1 MHDSSFNWLH
11 QAVLKMGG
19 KTIEAVAKATDA
31 LVKED
36 IDLAAAVR
44 NLEKMVDAMYCVI
57 NERCLDLLS
66 GQPRSREE
74 VNFLASSLKIAV
86 ELERICDYA
95 NQIAKLVQKK
105 FSLQATE
112 PANSLIDVI
121 ITMRQETLN
130 MLQGSIA
137 AYQALDANAASKIDA
152 SDSLVDQCNRQVFRN
167 ILCILSVNPWA
178 QELVL
183 DYHVAVRYIE
193 RMADR
198 STNIAE
204 LVYYIA
210 SGKSFKEKP
219 LPEGLFDD

>member
-1 MHDSSFNWLH
+1 MHDPSFIWVH
-11 QAVLKMGG
+11 RAVIKMGG
-19 KTIEAVAKATDA
+19 KTIEAVDKATDA

-36 IDLAAAVR
+36 ASLAAVAR
-44 NLEKMVDAMYCVI
+44 ELEKTVDAMYHVI

-66 GQPRSREE
+66 GQQRSREE
-74 VNFLASSLKIAV
+74 VNFLVSSLKIAV

-95 NQIAKLVQKK
+95 NQVAKLVQRK
-105 FSLQATE
+105 FAHQATE
-112 PANSLIDVI
+112 PTASLADVVG
-121 ITMRQETLN
+121 TMRKETVC
-130 MLQGSIA
+130 MLQAAIC
-137 AYQALDANAASKIDA
+137 AYQLLDAEAASKIDA
-152 SDSLVDQCNRQVFRN
+152 SDCVVDKCNRQVFRN

-198 STNIAE
+198 ATNISE

-210 SGKSFKEKP
+210 NGRPFKQKP
-219 LPEGLFDD
+219 LPEDLFDD

>member
-1 MHDSSFNWLH
+1 MH
-11 QAVLKMGG
+11 QAILRMGD
-19 KTIEAVAKATDA
+19 KTTEAVEKATDA

-36 IDLAAAVR
+36 AALAAEAR
-44 NLEKMVDAMYCVI
+44 DLEKTVDAMYYVI

-66 GQPRSREE
+66 GQQRSREE

-95 NQIAKLVQKK
+95 NQIAKLVQRK
-105 FSLQATE
+105 FAHQATE
-112 PANSLIDVI
+112 PTSSLSAVVG
-121 ITMRQETLN
+121 TMRRETVG
-130 MLQGSIA
+130 MLQA
-137 AYQALDANAASKIDA
+137 AISAYRSLDANAASKIDA
-152 SDSLVDQCNRQVFRN
+152 SDCLVDQCNRQVFRN

-210 SGKSFKEKP
+210 SGMPFKVKP
-219 LPEGLFDD
+219 IPEDLFDD

>member
-1 MHDSSFNWLH
+1 MQDPSFTWLH
-11 QAVLKMGG
+11 QAVLRMGT
-19 KTIEAVAKATDA
+19 KTTEAVEKATDA

-36 IDLAAAVR
+36 AELAGQAR
-44 NLEKMVDAMYCVI
+44 ELEKLVDAMYYVI

-66 GQPRSREE
+66 GQQRSREE

-95 NQIAKLVQKK
+95 NQIAKLVQRK
-105 FSLQATE
+105 FSHQATE
-112 PANSLIDVI
+112 PTASLVNVVG
-121 ITMRQETLN
+121 TMRKETVC
-130 MLQGSIA
+130 MLQAAIT
-137 AYQALDANAASKIDA
+137 AYQSLDPYAASKIDA
-152 SDSLVDQCNRQVFRN
+152 SDCVVDQCNRQVFRN

-198 STNIAE
+198 ATNIAE

-210 SGKSFKEKP
+210 NGKPFKVKP
-219 LPEGLFDD
+219 LPGELFND

>member
-1 MHDSSFNWLH
+1 MH
-11 QAVLKMGG
+11 QAVLRMGY
-19 KTIEAVAKATDA
+19 KTTEAVEKATDA

-36 IDLAAAVR
+36 TELAAEAR
-44 NLEKMVDAMYCVI
+44 NLEKTVDAMYYVI

-66 GQPRSREE
+66 GQQRSREE

-95 NQIAKLVQKK
+95 NQIAKLVQRK
-105 FSLQATE
+105 FSHQATE
-112 PANSLIDVI
+112 PTSSLVDVVG
-121 ITMRQETLN
+121 TMRRETVG
-130 MLQGSIA
+130 MLQAAIS
-137 AYQALDANAASKIDA
+137 AYQSLDAEAASKINA

-198 STNIAE
+198 ATNIAE
-204 LVYYIA
+204 LVYYVA
-210 SGKSFKEKP
+210 TGKPFKVKP